1 MGFDDRHWFGCACN
15 DSRCG
20 HQATH
25 PGKELI
31 LRKIKRWWSVL
42 VAFVLVSFYAWT
54 QRRQRIQEEKR
65 TAARSAIAEESARVK
80 NAAADAAH
88 TANSKRAKIEAVRVE
103 IRKRAEMKRIE
114 AKSKRGS
121 VADAFNRLFG
131 RDDG

>member
-15 DSRCG
+15 DSGCRD
-20 HQATH
+20 QATH

-31 LRKIKRWWSVL
+31 LRKFKRWWSVV

-54 QRRQRIQEEKR
+54 QRRQRIQEER
-65 TAARSAIAEESARVK
+65 RSAARSAIAEESARVK
-80 NAAADAAH
+80 NAQAEAAH
-88 TANSKRAKIEAVRVE
+88 TANSKREKIEAVREE
-103 IRKRAEMKRIE
+103 IRKRAERKRIE